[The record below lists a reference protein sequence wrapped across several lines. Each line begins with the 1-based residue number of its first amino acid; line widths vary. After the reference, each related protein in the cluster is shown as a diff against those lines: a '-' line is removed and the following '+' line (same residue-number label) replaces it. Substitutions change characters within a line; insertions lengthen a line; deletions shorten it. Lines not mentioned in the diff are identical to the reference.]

1 MSFVAEM
8 DFEREQELIEVLST
22 DDLDLNSKDLH
33 DNILALVEYVEEFGF
48 DGLSSVLLESLV
60 EHDMLG
66 LNESLGL
73 SCTVDGNSAFIEAR
87 VAEFDNRWCLIC
99 VDCFKE
105 KNTHLG
111 NGYGKML
118 IDIDSVNF
126 DYVEKLI
133 RGE

>member
-1 MSFVAEM
+1 MSFVASM
-8 DFEREQELIEVLST
+8 AFSREHELVEILSSEE
-22 DDLDLNSKDLH
+22 LDLNNKDLH
-33 DNILALVEYVEEFGF
+33 NNILALVEYVEEFGF
-48 DGLSSVLLESLV
+48 DGLSTVLLECLV
-60 EHDMLG
+60 SHDMLG

-99 VDCFKE
+99 VDCFKSM
-105 KNTHLG
+105 KTHLG

-118 IDIDSVNF
+118 IDIDSENF